1 MAIIYNH
8 IWHILLFSC
17 IKTDRTK
24 IYEESDIKTNTQTS
38 LHSYPGFAEGLCSCQ
53 VWPHSRSLRLKRV
66 PAYPVFR
73 FFWSVSSTCIPV
85 FRFFW
90 CIPSTY
96 IPCVSMMLFCFKYL
110 RKKYFVFFVI
120 FQVTACMPVPHNC
133 EHNHGQGG
141 LGMDGVVRGGASFI
155 DIYILYPILCFYCC
169 F

>member
-53 VWPHSRSLRLKRV
+53 VWPHGRSLRLKRV

-73 FFWSVSSTCIPV
+73 FFWSVSSTWIPCVSLLLKCFKYLNTLCFASFDLFQVPEYPV

-90 CIPSTY
+90 SVSSTC
-96 IPCVSMMLFCFKYL
+96 IPCVSLLLMYSKYL
-110 RKKYFVFFVI
+110 YTLCFGDVVL
-120 FQVTACMPVPHNC
+120 FQVPV
-133 EHNHGQGG
+133 
-141 LGMDGVVRGGASFI
+141 
-155 DIYILYPILCFYCC
+155 
-169 F
+169 